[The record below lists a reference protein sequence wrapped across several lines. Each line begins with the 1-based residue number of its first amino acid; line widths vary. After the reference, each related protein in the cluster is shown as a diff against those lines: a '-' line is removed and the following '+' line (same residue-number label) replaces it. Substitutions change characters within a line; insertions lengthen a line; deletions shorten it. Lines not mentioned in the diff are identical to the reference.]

1 MKREKM
7 NSTKN
12 RTLFCKKEVKFYHGL
27 ISLASTAVLIF
38 IGVVVCG
45 AEPQIP
51 LIFSCTIASLL
62 SLYLGF
68 SWEEI
73 LHGML
78 SGIEQAL
85 EAVII
90 LLLIGVLVGT
100 WIASGTVPTLIYYGL
115 KIITPKFFL
124 ITAAFT
130 CGIVSFA
137 IGAWGTVGTVGLA
150 FMSIGVA
157 LGVPSP
163 IVAGSIISGSYLG
176 EIISPLSD
184 ATNLTAA
191 VVGCEI
197 FDLMKRAMPIALAG
211 FAVTEVFYFVSGLRY
226 GGGDASGVA
235 GNIAPLL
242 AGLDTSFRISP
253 VSLIPILVMVV
264 CIVIKFPA
272 IPAVMA
278 GVVSGLIVAVAAQ
291 GMPFGDIFTIGFS
304 GYVGHTGVAL
314 LDELLTAGG
323 IESMMHANSIVIIAM
338 AYGELMQKTGQIEAL
353 VSPLVSHVKSRGGL
367 TALTAVSC
375 VCMNVILPDQYLG
388 ISVPGQMYAEEY
400 DRRGMSRVD
409 LSRAL
414 LCGGA
419 ITSPL
424 VPWNTCGIYC
434 SGILGVA
441 TMSYLPYA
449 FLGLFLPLLLI
460 VLSLGSSL
468 FRTKKASPS
477 SAQSQLH

>member
-211 FAVTEVFYFVSGLRY
+211 FAVAEVFYFVS
-226 GGGDASGVA
+226 ACA
-235 GNIAPLL
+235 TA
-242 AGLDTSFRISP
+242 
-253 VSLIPILVMVV
+253 
-264 CIVIKFPA
+264 
-272 IPAVMA
+272 AVM
-278 GVVSGLIVAVAAQ
+278 
-291 GMPFGDIFTIGFS
+291 P
-304 GYVGHTGVAL
+304 
-314 LDELLTAGG
+314 
-323 IESMMHANSIVIIAM
+323 
-338 AYGELMQKTGQIEAL
+338 
-353 VSPLVSHVKSRGGL
+353 
-367 TALTAVSC
+367 
-375 VCMNVILPDQYLG
+375 
-388 ISVPGQMYAEEY
+388 
-400 DRRGMSRVD
+400 
-409 LSRAL
+409 RA
-414 LCGGA
+414 
-419 ITSPL
+419 
-424 VPWNTCGIYC
+424 
-434 SGILGVA
+434 
-441 TMSYLPYA
+441 
-449 FLGLFLPLLLI
+449 
-460 VLSLGSSL
+460 
-468 FRTKKASPS
+468 
-477 SAQSQLH
+477 

>member
-1 MKREKM
+1 M

-323 IESMMHANSIVIIAM
+323 VESMMHANSIVIIAM
-338 AYGELMQKTGQIEAL
+338 AYGGLMQKTGQIEAL
-353 VSPLVSHVKSRGGL
+353 VSPLVSHVKS
-367 TALTAVSC
+367 
-375 VCMNVILPDQYLG
+375 
-388 ISVPGQMYAEEY
+388 
-400 DRRGMSRVD
+400 
-409 LSRAL
+409 
-414 LCGGA
+414 CGGA

-477 SAQSQLH
+477 SAQCQLH